1 MMLLLGYLALGVAA
15 GILGSL
21 LGLGGGVLIVP
32 GLTLLFGLPIKTAI
46 AASVVAVVTNS
57 LAGSVVYVRKGFT
70 HIKLAMILEIT
81 TTLGAVAG
89 GMIAVWV
96 SGRWLYG
103 LFAAVAL
110 YIVYAMR
117 RPPSGETADDPDGVL
132 PVEFTDPATGREVR
146 YGVHHLG
153 AGVAAS
159 TVAGVLSSLLG
170 IGGGV
175 VKVPIMCQVMGVP
188 IKAATATST
197 FMIGITTATA
207 AMVYYGSGLVVPA
220 LVVPVAL
227 GAVVGAQLGSRLGA
241 KVQSKVLR
249 ALFQVFLLFIAAQMA
264 WRALGL

>member
-1 MMLLLGYLALGVAA
+1 MLLGYLCLGVAA

-46 AASVVAVVTNS
+46 ATSAVAVVANS
-57 LAGSVVYVRKGFT
+57 LAGSVVYVRQGFT
-70 HIKLAMILEIT
+70 HIKLAMIMEIT
-81 TTLGAVAG
+81 TTLGALAG

-103 LFAAVAL
+103 LFALVAL

-117 RPPSGETADDPDGVL
+117 RSPAAETADDPDGSL
-132 PVEFTDPATGREVR
+132 PATFTDPATGREVC
-146 YGVHHLG
+146 YSVHHVD

-159 TVAGVLSSLLG
+159 TIAGVLSSLLG

-175 VKVPIMCQVMGVP
+175 VKVPIMCQIMGVP
-188 IKAATATST
+188 IKAAAATST

-207 AMVYYGSGLVVPA
+207 AMVYYGGGLVVPA
-220 LVVPVAL
+220 LVIPVAL
-227 GAVVGAQLGSRLGA
+227 GALIGAQVGSRLA
-241 KVQSKVLR
+241 AQIRSKALR
-249 ALFQVFLLFIAAQMA
+249 TLFQVFLLFIAAQMA

>member
-1 MMLLLGYLALGVAA
+1 MTLLGYLTLGVAA

-21 LGLGGGVLIVP
+21 LGLGGGILIVP
-32 GLTLLFGLPIKTAI
+32 GLTLLFGLDIKTAV
-46 AASVVAVVTNS
+46 ATSVVAVVTNS
-57 LAGSVVYVRKGFT
+57 LAGSVVYTRKGFT

-81 TTLGAVAG
+81 TTLGALAG
-89 GMIAVWV
+89 GLVAVWV

-103 LFAAVAL
+103 LFALVAA

-117 RPPSGETADDPDGVL
+117 RPPASETADDPDGLL
-132 PVEFTDPATGREVR
+132 PAAFTDPATGREVR
-146 YGVHHLG
+146 YGVQHLG

-159 TVAGVLSSLLG
+159 TIAGVLSSLLG
-170 IGGGV
+170 VGGGI

-207 AMVYYGSGLVVPA
+207 AMVYYGGGLVVPA
-220 LVVPVAL
+220 LVIPVAL
-227 GAVVGAQLGSRLGA
+227 GAVVGAQIGSRLGA
-241 KVQSKVLR
+241 RIRSMTLR
-249 ALFQVFLLFIAAQMA
+249 TLFQVLLLFIAVQMA

>member
-1 MMLLLGYLALGVAA
+1 MIVLGYLGLGLVA

-46 AASVVAVVTNS
+46 ATSVVAVVANS

-70 HIKLAMILEIT
+70 HIKLAMVMEVT

-89 GMIAVWV
+89 GLVAVWV

-103 LFAAVAL
+103 IFALVS
-110 YIVYAMR
+110 VYMVLAMR
-117 RPPSGETADDPDGVL
+117 RPPASETACHSEGIL
-132 PVEFTDPATGREVR
+132 RAEFVDPASGQNVH
-146 YGVHHLG
+146 YGVQRVPSGLL
-153 AGVAAS
+153 AS
-159 TVAGVLSSLLG
+159 TFAGVLASLLG

-175 VKVPIMCQVMGVP
+175 VKVPIMCQLMGVP

-207 AMVYYGSGLVVPA
+207 AIVYYGHGFVVPA
-220 LVVPVAL
+220 LVIPVAL
-227 GAVVGAQLGSRLGA
+227 GAVAGAQVGSRLGSRA
-241 KVQSKVLR
+241 KSSVLR
-249 ALFQVFLLFIAAQMA
+249 VLFQVLLAFIALQMG

>member
-1 MMLLLGYLALGVAA
+1 MIVLGYLALGMAA
-15 GILGSL
+15 GILGTL

-46 AASVVAVVTNS
+46 ATSVVAVVANS

-70 HIKLAMILEIT
+70 HIKLAMILEVT
-81 TTLGAVAG
+81 TTLGALAG
-89 GMIAVWV
+89 GLVAVWV

-103 LFAAVAL
+103 IFALVAV
-110 YIVYAMR
+110 YMVYAMR
-117 RPPSGETADDPDGVL
+117 RPPTSEVTCLSEGVL
-132 PVEFTDPATGREVR
+132 QAAFEDPASCQYVQ
-146 YGVHHLG
+146 YGVQRVPTGLF
-153 AGVAAS
+153 AGI
-159 TVAGVLSSLLG
+159 VAGALSSLLG

-207 AMVYYGSGLVVPA
+207 AIVYYGHGFVVPA
-220 LVVPVAL
+220 LVLPVAL
-227 GAVVGAQLGSRLGA
+227 GAVAGAQLGSHLGSRAKSAALRL
-241 KVQSKVLR
+241 
-249 ALFQVFLLFIAAQMA
+249 LFQLLLAFIALQMG

>member
-1 MMLLLGYLALGVAA
+1 MILLGYLCLGVAA

-21 LGLGGGVLIVP
+21 LGLGGGVLVVP

-46 AASVVAVVTNS
+46 ATSVVAVVTNS
-57 LAGSVVYVRKGFT
+57 LAASVVYVRRGFT

-81 TTLGAVAG
+81 TTLGAAAG
-89 GMIAVWV
+89 GLIAVWV

-103 LFAAVAL
+103 LFAMVAL

-117 RPPSGETADDPDGVL
+117 RPPAAETADDPDGVL
-132 PVEFTDPATGREVR
+132 PAVFTDPATGGEVR
-146 YGVHHLG
+146 YGVHRV
-153 AGVAAS
+153 GVGMAVS

-175 VKVPIMCQVMGVP
+175 VKVPIMCQIMGVP
-188 IKAATATST
+188 IKAAAATST

-207 AMVYYGSGLVVPA
+207 AMIYYGSGLVAPA
-220 LVVPVAL
+220 LVIPVAL
-227 GAVVGAQLGSRLGA
+227 GAVVGAQAGSRLAA
-241 KVQSKVLR
+241 KIQSKALR

>member
-1 MMLLLGYLALGVAA
+1 MILLGYLCLGIAA

-46 AASVVAVVTNS
+46 ATSVVAVVTNS
-57 LAGSVVYVRKGFT
+57 LAGSMVYVRKGFT

-81 TTLGAVAG
+81 TTLGALAG
-89 GMIAVWV
+89 GLIAVWV

-103 LFAAVAL
+103 LFALVAL

-117 RPPSGETADDPDGVL
+117 RPPAAETADDPEGVL
-132 PVEFTDPATGREVR
+132 PAAFTDPATGCEVR
-146 YGVHHLG
+146 YGVHHVG
-153 AGVAAS
+153 VGVAVS

-170 IGGGV
+170 IGGGA
-175 VKVPIMCQVMGVP
+175 VKVPIMCQIMGVP

-207 AMVYYGSGLVVPA
+207 AMVYYGSGLVEPA

-227 GAVVGAQLGSRLGA
+227 GAVVGAQVGSRMGA
-241 KVQSKVLR
+241 RIRSRALR
-249 ALFQVFLLFIAAQMA
+249 TLFQVFLVFIAAQMA